1 MAGILLDSLSKCY
14 DTTYVVDHVS
24 LEIRNGE
31 FFVFVGPSGSGK
43 STILRLLAGLI
54 PPVSGDIKFNGTSVT
69 GLEPRERNVAM
80 VFQNYALYPHKD
92 VYDNIAFGL
101 RARKVPEE
109 QVDKQVHEA
118 AGLLDI
124 ERLLDRWPKELS
136 GGERQRV
143 AIGRA
148 IVRNPEVY
156 LLDEP
161 LSNLDARLRID
172 MRNEIAKLHSRLGTT
187 FIYVTH
193 DQTEAMT
200 LGDRIAV
207 INHGKIEQ
215 ADTPAD
221 LYDFPVNQFVAGF
234 IGSPSMNFIRGTLS
248 YHDEGKTLAVDR
260 PGGSIRLEGE
270 LEEPLS
276 VSNGTEIILGIRPE
290 AITLE
295 GAKEC
300 SIPGKVERVEPIGH
314 EGFIYL
320 NVLESTIIARV
331 QDWKRY
337 RDSKTIALSMTIAN
351 VYLFL
356 PENGRCI
363 WSKGHATNYSSER
376 R

>member
-1 MAGILLDSLSKCY
+1 MAGILLDSLTKLY

-54 PPVSGDIKFNGTSVT
+54 PPVSGDIKFNGKSVA
-69 GLEPRERNVAM
+69 GLDPRDRNVAM
-80 VFQNYALYPHKD
+80 VFQNYALYPHKK

-101 RARKVPEE
+101 RARKIPEE
-109 QVDKQVHEA
+109 EVDSRVHEA

-124 ERLLDRWPKELS
+124 ERLLNRWPKELS

-148 IVRNPEVY
+148 IVRKPEVY

-172 MRNEIAKLHSRLGTT
+172 MRNEIANLHSRLGTT

-215 ADTPAD
+215 VDTPED
-221 LYDFPVNQFVAGF
+221 LYDFPVNQFVASF
-234 IGSPSMNFIRGTLS
+234 IGSPSMNFIKGTMA
-248 YHDEGKTLAVDR
+248 HNEKDKTLAIEM
-260 PGGSIRLEGE
+260 PEGLIKLEGA
-270 LEEPLS
+270 LEENLS
-276 VSNGTEIILGIRPE
+276 VSSGAEVILGIRPE
-290 AITLE
+290 AIRLE
-295 GAKEC
+295 KARELSTNGE
-300 SIPGKVERVEPIGH
+300 VERVEPIGH

-320 NVLESTIIARV
+320 TVLGTTIIVRV
-331 QDWKRY
+331 RNWKRY
-337 RDSKTIALSMTIAN
+337 KDSETIALTMNIEN

-363 WSKGHATNYSSER
+363 LGRGHAMNSS
-376 R
+376 

>member
-1 MAGILLDSLSKCY
+1 MAGIILDRLTKVY
-14 DTTYVVDHVS
+14 DTLYVVDHVS

-43 STILRLLAGLI
+43 STILRLIAGLI
-54 PPVSGDIKFNGTSVT
+54 SPVSGDIKFDGNSVT
-69 GLEPRERNVAM
+69 ELDARERNVAM
-80 VFQNYALYPHKD
+80 VFQNYALYPHKN

-109 QVDKQVHEA
+109 EVDKHVHEA
-118 AGLLDI
+118 AGMLDV
-124 ERLLDRWPKELS
+124 ERLLRRWPKELS

-148 IVRNPEVY
+148 IVRHPEAY

-187 FIYVTH
+187 FVYVTH

-215 ADTPAD
+215 VDTPAD

-234 IGSPSMNFIRGTLS
+234 IGSPSMNFMRGKF
-248 YHDEGKTLAVDR
+248 HHGKDEIVKIDM
-260 PGGSIRLEGE
+260 PGGSIRLEGK
-270 LEEPLS
+270 LEERLS
-276 VSNGTEIILGIRPE
+276 ISNGTDIILGIRPE
-290 AITLE
+290 AVGLE
-295 GAKEC
+295 NSSDHPIQGQ
-300 SIPGKVERVEPIGH
+300 VERVEPIGH

-320 NVLESTIIARV
+320 DVFGSHIIVRV

-337 RDSKTIALSMTIAN
+337 SDAKALDLSMNIDN

-356 PENGRCI
+356 PEDGRCI
-363 WSKGHATNYSSER
+363 WSKGGGR
-376 R
+376 

>member
-1 MAGILLDSLSKCY
+1 MAGILLDSLTKVY
-14 DTTYVVDHVS
+14 DTTHVVDRVS
-24 LEIRNGE
+24 LEISNGE

-43 STILRLLAGLI
+43 STILRLMAGLI
-54 PPVSGDIKFNGTSVT
+54 PPFSGDIKFNGKSVT
-69 GLEPRERNVAM
+69 GLDPRERNVAM
-80 VFQNYALYPHKD
+80 VFQNYALYPHKN

-109 QVDKQVHEA
+109 EVDSRVHEA
-118 AGLLDI
+118 ADLLDI

-193 DQTEAMT
+193 DQIEAMT

-215 ADTPAD
+215 VDSPAD
-221 LYDFPVNQFVAGF
+221 LYDFPSNQFVAGF
-234 IGSPSMNFIRGTLS
+234 IGSPSMNFIKGTLS
-248 YHDEGKTLAVDR
+248 YNDKDKTLAIEMS
-260 PGGSIRLEGE
+260 GGSIQLEGTLQE
-270 LEEPLS
+270 FLS
-276 VSNGTEIILGIRPE
+276 VSSGTEVILGIRPE
-290 AITLE
+290 AISLE
-295 GAKEC
+295 KARESSANGE
-300 SIPGKVERVEPIGH
+300 VERVEPIGH

-320 NVLESTIIARV
+320 NVLGSTIIVRV
-331 QDWKRY
+331 QNWKTY
-337 RDSKTIALSMTIAN
+337 RDSKTIALGMTVDN

-356 PENGRCI
+356 PQNGQCI
-363 WSKGHATNYSSER
+363 WSKGHAMNNPER